1 MGQLLSGKQS
11 VQAFAKGISILQQ
24 LKQCIPPNLTLHKI
38 QVLIANG
45 YCSIIDVYMTDL
57 WYVAVITY

>member
-1 MGQLLSGKQS
+1 MYMAQLLSDKQS
-11 VQAFAKGISILQQ
+11 VQAFSTGIAILQQ

-57 WYVAVITY
+57 WYVVYL